1 MRSDPAGSEGVAVAA
16 RVPLTSPPVMREA
29 STSAVSGQR
38 HHALAKP
45 VANLEPLDIEAY
57 LDTLADTLLRGIL
70 PRD

>member
-1 MRSDPAGSEGVAVAA
+1 MRSDPAGCEGVAVAA

-29 STSAVSGQR
+29 STSAVSVTMLWQSLF
-38 HHALAKP
+38 AD
-45 VANLEPLDIEAY
+45 LEPLDIEAY